1 MRGTIQT
8 TSHTPLQYVLS
19 KCSKALSSGS
29 HTTYYRQDKHSQ
41 VFSRKLHVSAS
52 RPLHCSSGIT
62 FLRLSRRKLCRGGRS
77 VARLRVEFCHFTTCC
92 SDTVTASFTANSDLH
107 CCCLQAVLD
116 MVLDSF
122 PFILT
127 YFIFEAVVM
136 DRRTSLKRM
145 PSVWFSA
152 HTC

>member
-77 VARLRVEFCHFTTCC
+77 VARLRVGFCHLFTTCC
-92 SDTVTASFTANSDLH
+92 SDTVTASFTADSDLH
-107 CCCLQAVLD
+107 CCRLQAVLD
-116 MVLDSF
+116 MVLQFSF
-122 PFILT
+122 
-127 YFIFEAVVM
+127 YFNLFH
-136 DRRTSLKRM
+136 
-145 PSVWFSA
+145 F
-152 HTC
+152 